1 MQIIKEDNVPS
12 FCAFAARNGDS
23 SIRILSGNNSPYGA
37 VDKMLY
43 KTGKEALGKVNFR
56 LAALKYWKEHY
67 ASKYPKIDF
76 EKILNQY
83 LKNFNEWGVRS

>member
-1 MQIIKEDNVPS
+1 MQIINEDNVPS

-23 SIRILSGNNSPYGA
+23 SIRILSGNNSPYSTA
-37 VDKMLY
+37 DKMLY
-43 KTGKEALGKVNFR
+43 KTGKVSFR

-67 ASKYPKIDF
+67 TSKYPKIDF

-83 LKNFNEWGVRS
+83 LKNFNEWGIRA

>member
-23 SIRILSGNNSPYGA
+23 SIRMLSGNNSSYGA

-43 KTGKEALGKVNFR
+43 KTEKEALGKVNFR

-83 LKNFNEWGVRS
+83 LKNFNEWGVRA

>member
-1 MQIIKEDNVPS
+1 
-12 FCAFAARNGDS
+12 
-23 SIRILSGNNSPYGA
+23 
-37 VDKMLY
+37 MLY